1 MFFAEE
7 LPTSLVVPEQ
17 AVTIVIVLGTFLFLL
32 NIACAI
38 LIIVSFSRRKPAIEA
53 EFATK
58 KEMAAGFARV
68 DAEIV
73 RFDKRNEELAR
84 QIFSKLDDIVKSFDH
99 GMREVHR
106 AIGRLEGSE
115 K

>member
-7 LPTSLVVPEQ
+7 LPLSTVVPSQ
-17 AVTIVIVLGTFLFLL
+17 AVTIVIVLSVVMFLL
-32 NIACAI
+32 NFAGAI
-38 LIIVSFSRRKPAIEA
+38 LLFVTMSRRKPSIDS

-84 QIFSKLDDIVKSFDH
+84 QIFTKIDDIAKSFDH

-106 AIGRLEGSE
+106 AIGRLEGP